1 MAIKAR
7 KLKRAEIPGKTE
19 LYEFQDS
26 RNIAVEEKQ
35 EDGSLDQVT
44 LEYSMGTDDV
54 GYFAKEYRPAD
65 VQKTGSKVIDIT
77 AAMLNGSE
85 KWIRWHLYDIK
96 DTLAGENTAVKLYN
110 QWNSGLQYLQK
121 NILSALS
128 EYSITPDLG
137 VITRSYDNGRMERL
151 RNDYQKIC
159 DEIENNQQ
167 NLTLPQRKKRTEIGK
182 YRAVLKASQAILD
195 RKFQA
200 ESKSGTYEIRIRKL
214 FHENDQIYKLK
225 FPV

>member
-7 KLKRAEIPGKTE
+7 KLKGAEIPGKTE
-19 LYEFQDS
+19 LYEVEGS
-26 RNIAVEEKQ
+26 RDIVVEEKQ
-35 EDGSLDQVT
+35 DDGSLDQVT
-44 LEYSMGTDDV
+44 LEYSIGSDDV

-65 VQKTGSKVIDIT
+65 VQKTGSKVIDIM
-77 AAMLNGSE
+77 AVMLNCPE

-96 DTLAGENTAVKLYN
+96 GTLAGENTVVKLYS

-121 NILSALS
+121 NILSVLP

-137 VITRSYDNGRMERL
+137 VITRSYDEGRMERL
-151 RNDYQKIC
+151 RNHYQKIC
-159 DEIENNQQ
+159 DEMENNQQ
-167 NLTLPQRKKRTEIGK
+167 NLTLPQRKKRTKIGK
-182 YRAVLKASQAILD
+182 YRAIFKASRAILD

-200 ESKSGTYEIRIRKL
+200 EGESGTYEIQIRQL
-214 FHENDQIYKLK
+214 FHENDRIYTIK